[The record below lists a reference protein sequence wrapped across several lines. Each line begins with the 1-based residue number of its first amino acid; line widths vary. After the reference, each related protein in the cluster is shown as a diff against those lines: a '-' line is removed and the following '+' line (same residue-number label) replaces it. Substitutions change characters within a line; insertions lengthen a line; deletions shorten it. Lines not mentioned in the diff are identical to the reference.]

1 MASLSELVEA
11 PVDWLSSVPRDGVRE
26 AVAGIDAIVDADELE
41 GRVATLLDTPSWWDD
56 LEAWRGHIESDYS
69 ERRWRERYAAS
80 IKPKPYPSTLAERFI
95 CEIHELLCQKS
106 EKYENDRERLRKD
119 FRVGEAGLVAG
130 VTATISP
137 YLGGSAIVVAP
148 AVAITFTII
157 GRAGLATWCAQRTA
171 VRQRAEEMFESQ
183 MRRYEAD
190 KAALEEYEAAARLR
204 RQSREL
210 RDGPSIGP

>member
-11 PVDWLSSVPRDGVRE
+11 PVDWLSSVPRDGTRE
-26 AVAGIDAIVDADELE
+26 LLVNVAESVDADELE
-41 GRVATLLDTPSWWDD
+41 RGVATLLDTPSWWND
-56 LEAWRGHIESDYS
+56 LEAWRRHVGSDRS
-69 ERRWRERYAAS
+69 ERRWRERYAAP
-80 IKPKPYPSTLAERFI
+80 IKPKPYPSTLGERFI
-95 CEIHELLCQKS
+95 CEIHELLCQQS
-106 EKYENDRERLRKD
+106 EKYEDDRKQLSER

-171 VRQRAEEMFESQ
+171 VRQRAEEMFELEMKQ
-183 MRRYEAD
+183 YGT
-190 KAALEEYEAAARLR
+190 ALKEYQGRSR
-204 RQSREL
+204 RQSREF
-210 RDGPSIGP
+210 RDGPSIGL